1 MTTMGEGLS
10 RPRQCADVITR
21 GVSERV
27 PVRERVGHERGHAQN
42 VQECYALCVQICTK
56 IRKCAGDTLRDRH
69 RFCRIRTRSPPDP
82 TNSGLH
88 GGAAGSAR
96 PHRRGDQPPTL
107 SPAGGGEQSSE
118 EKKRCS
124 QVVARGCEAHRV
136 RPQVGKGGARCDRAE
151 AGMREAR
158 AGAAERGAH
167 VDACELKVAEDAER
181 GGRGEAALGQVQRS
195 LPEQRR
201 WWEHV
206 RHSETRPSSKWR
218 GRGRRVRP
226 ARRAARW
233 CLGGKSKGVPGRWGE
248 WAMQRWVVVSL
259 HAATWHSGG
268 HRCG

>member
-1 MTTMGEGLS
+1 MSARGEGLS
-10 RPRQCADVITR
+10 RPRQSADVIAR

-42 VQECYALCVQICTK
+42 VHECYAQCVQICTK
-56 IRKCAGDTLRDRH
+56 KRKCAGNTLRDRP
-69 RFCRIRTRSPPDP
+69 RFCRIRPRSPPDS
-82 TNSGLH
+82 THGGLH

-107 SPAGGGEQSSE
+107 SPAGGGEQPSE

-124 QVVARGCEAHRV
+124 QVVARGCEARRE

-151 AGMREAR
+151 AGMRDVR

-167 VDACELKVAEDAER
+167 VDACELKVSEDAER
-181 GGRGEAALGQVQRS
+181 VVGGEAALGQVQRS
-195 LPEQRR
+195 LPEHRR

-206 RHSETRPSSKWR
+206 RHPETRPSSTWR
-218 GRGRRVRP
+218 GRGRRVRS
-226 ARRAARW
+226 AGRAARW
-233 CLGGKSKGVPGRWGE
+233 CLGGKSKGVSERWGE
-248 WAMQRWVVVSL
+248 WAVQRWVGVSL
-259 HAATWHSGG
+259 HAATWRSGG